1 MKIEKIIKL
10 FKEHNDTG
18 KSIRRLTNDK
28 HTEHE
33 LLKELL
39 TWAEGAV
46 EQQRG
51 FSWLTQRIYS
61 ANRHYKKEW
70 ERTKDTTDRYF
81 YEGMAVETLI
91 SDIEH
96 EYPWVR
102 EEEYLDEV
110 GGFHSPGDCYNPE
123 GHYCGE
129 CNRESCKGCAY
140 EEKEKEFAW

>member
-61 ANRHYKKEW
+61 ANRYYKKEW

-96 EYPWVR
+96 EYPWVC

-110 GGFHSPGDCYNPE
+110 GGFHSPADCYNPE

-129 CNRESCKGCAY
+129 CSRESCKGCEY
-140 EEKEKEFAW
+140 EEMEKEFAW